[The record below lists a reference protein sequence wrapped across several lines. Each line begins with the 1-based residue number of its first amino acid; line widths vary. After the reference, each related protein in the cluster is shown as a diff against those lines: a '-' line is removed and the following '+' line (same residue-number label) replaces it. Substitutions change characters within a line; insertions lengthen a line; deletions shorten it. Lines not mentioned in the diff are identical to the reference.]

1 MNMKTS
7 NRKPTRAEAAHEAI
21 NRMWDADDEVII
33 KTYAETMS
41 VDASL
46 NALSPRYMR
55 YLGQRW
61 VQNILDAYLRE
72 GCNPRTGSRK
82 LSKYVKTIQRKLET
96 ENDSDVQR

>member
-1 MNMKTS
+1 MKTKQQ
-7 NRKPTRAEAAHEAI
+7 KPTRAEAVHEAI
-21 NRMWDADDEVII
+21 NRLWDADDETII

-55 YLGQRW
+55 YMGQRW
-61 VQNILDAYLRE
+61 VQNILDAYMRK
-72 GCNPRTGSRK
+72 GCNPRTGSKK
-82 LSKYVKTIQRKLET
+82 LSRYVRTIQQKLEK